1 MGGKLVVLLLAA
13 SLLAGCDRSATE
25 AQRRESQEAP
35 QARRGAAEGTP
46 RSAAG
51 ATRGGAADPGDGGDA
66 KAAGA
71 AASKGDEPD
80 KAPAEAESS
89 GEPKPLVLTAE
100 EREKLGIVTA
110 PAQAITF
117 SDSTAAFGVVLSHE
131 TIAQAVAD
139 LETAASAA
147 HQSQVA
153 LTRGQKLA
161 AGPGALGVDTIE
173 TLQKQKAADQA
184 ALSLARRKITAVVG
198 VRFPWVAAEGDTG
211 TLNALASGEA
221 KLVRA
226 TFPSGAFAGA
236 APKSLRLVP
245 LEPGTVADPN
255 PTAQSAK
262 RAGDA
267 ATTNTSLTASPVWD
281 APQDSSLPGRSFFAL
296 LRNADI
302 AEGSRFQVVP
312 TSPVGGVTGVLV
324 PANAVVIT
332 SGQYW
337 CYLEKKPGTFAR
349 VPIVIDKP
357 LGAGYFVSDGVGV
370 SEGDKV
376 VTSSA
381 GLLLAREMNAATGP
395 DD

>member
-1 MGGKLVVLLLAA
+1 MGAKLVVLLLAMG
-13 SLLAGCDRSATE
+13 LLAGCS
-25 AQRRESQEAP
+25 
-35 QARRGAAEGTP
+35 
-46 RSAAG
+46 
-51 ATRGGAADPGDGGDA
+51 AADPGDSGDQGA
-66 KAAGA
+66 KAAKPAAGA
-71 AASKGDEPD
+71 AASEG
-80 KAPAEAESS
+80 ESS
-89 GEPKPLVLTAE
+89 DAPKPVELTAE
-100 EREKLGIVTA
+100 ERQKLGIATA
-110 PAQAITF
+110 PAQAITY
-117 SDSTAAFGVVLSHE
+117 SDSSAAFGVVLSHE
-131 TIAQAVAD
+131 AIAQAVAD

-147 HQSQVA
+147 HLSEVA

-173 TLQKQKAADQA
+173 TLQKQKSADQA

-198 VRFPWVAAEGDTG
+198 VRFPWQGAEGDTG

-226 TFPSGAFAGA
+226 TFPSGVFVGST
-236 APKSLRLVP
+236 PKSLRLVP
-245 LEPGTVADPN
+245 LEPGADTGSDTRTN
-255 PTAQSAK
+255 PGAESAQRPSDTA
-262 RAGDA
+262 A
-267 ATTNTSLTASPVWD
+267 ASTGLTATPVWN
-281 APQDSSLPGRSFFAL
+281 APQDPNLPGRSFFAL

-302 AEGSRFQVVP
+302 AEGSRFQVIP
-312 TSPVGGVTGVLV
+312 ASAAGGVTGVLV
-324 PANAVVIT
+324 PANAVVIA

-349 VPIVIDKP
+349 VPIIIDKP

-381 GLLLAREMNAATGP
+381 GLLLAREMNAATGA

>member
-1 MGGKLVVLLLAA
+1 MGRKVVVLLLAA
-13 SLLAGCDRSATE
+13 VLLAGCGASDRAEGGDQRAEAATTPATASKADDRSA
-25 AQRRESQEAP
+25 
-35 QARRGAAEGTP
+35 AEGIP

-51 ATRGGAADPGDGGDA
+51 ATR
-66 KAAGA
+66 
-71 AASKGDEPD
+71 D

-89 GEPKPLVLTAE
+89 GEPKPVVLTAE
-100 EREKLGIVTA
+100 ERQKLGIATA

-117 SDSTAAFGVVLSHE
+117 SDSAAAFGVVLSHE
-131 TIAQAVAD
+131 SIAQAVAD

-147 HQSQVA
+147 HLSQVA

-173 TLQKQKAADQA
+173 TLQKQKVADQA

-198 VRFPWVAAEGDTG
+198 VKFPWQGAEGDTG
-211 TLNALASGEA
+211 VLNALASGEA

-226 TFPSGAFAGA
+226 TFPSGAFVGS
-236 APKSLRLVP
+236 APKTLRLVP
-245 LEPGTVADPN
+245 LEPGAVIDAN
-255 PTAQSAK
+255 PDAHPAK
-262 RAGDA
+262 RDPA
-267 ATTNTSLTASPVWD
+267 ASNTPLTASPVWD
-281 APQDSSLPGRSFFAL
+281 APRDPNLPGRSFFAL

-312 TSPVGGVTGVLV
+312 ASPAGGVTGVLI
-324 PANAVVIT
+324 PASAVVIT

-337 CYLEKKPGTFAR
+337 CYLERKPGTFAR

-357 LGAGYFVSDGVGV
+357 LGADYFVSDAVGV
-370 SEGDKV
+370 SEGGQV

-381 GLLLAREMNAATGP
+381 GLLLAREMNAATGS

>member
-1 MGGKLVVLLLAA
+1 MGAKLVVLLLATG
-13 SLLAGCDRSATE
+13 LLAGC
-25 AQRRESQEAP
+25 
-35 QARRGAAEGTP
+35 
-46 RSAAG
+46 
-51 ATRGGAADPGDGGDA
+51 GAADPGDSGDQSA
-66 KAAGA
+66 KAAKPAAGA
-71 AASKGDEPD
+71 AATRDEAD

-89 GEPKPLVLTAE
+89 GESKPVELTAE
-100 EREKLGIVTA
+100 ERQKLGIATA
-110 PAQAITF
+110 PAEAITY
-117 SDSTAAFGVVLSHE
+117 SDSSAAFGVVLSHE
-131 TIAQAVAD
+131 AIAQAVAD

-147 HQSQVA
+147 HLSEVA

-161 AGPGALGVDTIE
+161 AGPGALGADAIE
-173 TLQKQKAADQA
+173 TLQKQKSADQA

-198 VRFPWVAAEGDTG
+198 VRFPWQGAEGDTG

-226 TFPSGAFAGA
+226 TFPSGVFVGGT
-236 APKSLRLVP
+236 PKSLSLIP
-245 LEPGTVADPN
+245 LDPSI
-255 PTAQSAK
+255 TLSA
-262 RAGDA
+262 
-267 ATTNTSLTASPVWD
+267 TPVWN
-281 APQDSSLPGRSFFAL
+281 APQDPNLPGRSFFAL

-302 AEGSRFQVVP
+302 AEGSRFQVIP
-312 TSPVGGVTGVLV
+312 ASAAGGVTGVLV

-332 SGQYW
+332 GGQYW

-381 GLLLAREMNAATGP
+381 GLLLAREMNAATGA

>member
-1 MGGKLVVLLLAA
+1 MGAKLVVLLLATG
-13 SLLAGCDRSATE
+13 LLAGCGASDRA
-25 AQRRESQEAP
+25 
-35 QARRGAAEGTP
+35 
-46 RSAAG
+46 AAG
-51 ATRGGAADPGDGGDA
+51 DQRAEAAKPPA
-66 KAAGA
+66 SA
-71 AASKGDEPD
+71 AASKDEAD

-89 GEPKPLVLTAE
+89 GEPKPVELTAE
-100 EREKLGIVTA
+100 ERQKLGIATA
-110 PAQAITF
+110 PAQAITY
-117 SDSTAAFGVVLSHE
+117 SDSSTAFGVVLSHE
-131 TIAQAVAD
+131 AIAQAVAD

-147 HQSQVA
+147 HLSEVA

-161 AGPGALGVDTIE
+161 AGPGALGADAIE
-173 TLQKQKAADQA
+173 TLQKQKSADQA

-198 VRFPWVAAEGDTG
+198 VRFPWQGAEGDTD

-226 TFPSGAFAGA
+226 TFPSGVFVGGT
-236 APKSLRLVP
+236 PKSLSLIP
-245 LEPGTVADPN
+245 LDPSI
-255 PTAQSAK
+255 TLSA
-262 RAGDA
+262 
-267 ATTNTSLTASPVWD
+267 TPVWN
-281 APQDSSLPGRSFFAL
+281 APQDPNLPGRSFFAL

-302 AEGSRFQVVP
+302 AEGSRFQVIP
-312 TSPVGGVTGVLV
+312 ASAAGGVTGVLV

-332 SGQYW
+332 GGQYW

-381 GLLLAREMNAATGP
+381 GLLLAREMNAATGA

>member
-1 MGGKLVVLLLAA
+1 MVLLAMG
-13 SLLAGCDRSATE
+13 LLAGCGASA
-25 AQRRESQEAP
+25 
-35 QARRGAAEGTP
+35 
-46 RSAAG
+46 
-51 ATRGGAADPGDGGDA
+51 PGDGGGPD
-66 KAAGA
+66 GA
-71 AASKGDEPD
+71 RANTGGEAD
-80 KAPAEAESS
+80 KAPAEGSS
-89 GEPKPLVLTAE
+89 SDQPKPVVLTAQ
-100 EREKLGIVTA
+100 ERQKLGITTT

-117 SDSTAAFGVVLSHE
+117 NDSSMAFGVVLAHD

-281 APQDSSLPGRSFFAL
+281 APQDPNLPGRSFFAL
-296 LRNADI
+296 LRNAEI

-312 TSPVGGVTGVLV
+312 MSAVGGVTGVLV

>member
-1 MGGKLVVLLLAA
+1 
-13 SLLAGCDRSATE
+13 
-25 AQRRESQEAP
+25 
-35 QARRGAAEGTP
+35 
-46 RSAAG
+46 
-51 ATRGGAADPGDGGDA
+51 
-66 KAAGA
+66 
-71 AASKGDEPD
+71 
-80 KAPAEAESS
+80 
-89 GEPKPLVLTAE
+89 VLTAE
-100 EREKLGIVTA
+100 ERQKLGIATA

-117 SDSTAAFGVVLSHE
+117 SDSAAAFGVVLSHE

-147 HQSQVA
+147 HLSQVA

-173 TLQKQKAADQA
+173 TLQKQKSADQA

-198 VRFPWVAAEGDTG
+198 VRFPWQGAEGDTG

-226 TFPSGAFAGA
+226 TFPSGAFAGT

-245 LEPGTVADPN
+245 LEPGAVADPN
-255 PTAQSAK
+255 PTAPRGAPVALPGIPSAALRSQSAK

-267 ATTNTSLTASPVWD
+267 ATTNPSLTASPVWD
-281 APQDSSLPGRSFFAL
+281 APQDPNLPGRSFFSL
-296 LRNADI
+296 LRKADI
-302 AEGSRFQVVP
+302 AEGSRFQVLP
-312 TSPVGGVTGVLV
+312 ASPANGMAGVLI
-324 PANAVVIT
+324 PASAVVIT
-332 SGQYW
+332 SAQYW

-357 LGAGYFVSDGVGV
+357 LGADYFVSDGVGV
-370 SEGDKV
+370 SEGDQV
-376 VTSSA
+376 VTVSA